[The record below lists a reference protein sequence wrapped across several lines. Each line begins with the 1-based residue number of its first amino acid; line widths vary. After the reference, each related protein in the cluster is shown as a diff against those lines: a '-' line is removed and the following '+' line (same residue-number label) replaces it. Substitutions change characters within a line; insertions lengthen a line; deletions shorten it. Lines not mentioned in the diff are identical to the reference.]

1 MAGASGNVRAGKA
14 FVELM
19 LDQTKLERGLKSA
32 QAKIRNFGNSL
43 TSAGKSMVTVATLA
57 AAPFAYATK
66 TFAGFDDEMR
76 LVKGVTGATE
86 KEFQSLTA
94 VAEKLGR
101 ETSFTAKQVAEAMT
115 ALGRMGFKPK
125 EIENAI
131 PAVLNLSRATGT
143 DLGEAAEIAANN
155 MRVFGIESSRMTEV
169 ADILTATANGSA
181 QTLTDLAEGLKMAG
195 PQAAAAK
202 DSIVNVSGALGVLAN
217 MGIRGSLAG
226 TALRKAYSQFANTK
240 IQSKLKAVGIA
251 TTDANGNLRA
261 MPEIMADIA
270 RHMNSLPTASR
281 IAFAEEIFD
290 LRGSLAGLQLGGN
303 IDQLN
308 DFISKLKTVEGAAAN
323 TAKEMD
329 AGIGG
334 AFRIFMSAVEGCQIA
349 IGRIIGE
356 ALTPYMNKLS
366 TVLTGVAEWITA
378 HKEVVLMAVK
388 VIAGFFAAGAALIT
402 LGLLFKGVAMAVG
415 VLSTAFTV
423 LKTVI
428 LAPVIAV
435 KALVAAFALLKA
447 AMITTK
453 VVALAMWSAIASPAF
468 IVGAALAIL
477 VGVVWNLTGA
487 WKICSDAVNGLA
499 GDFRTAFA
507 AIKDVV
513 GKTWEVIKIAL
524 ASGDLAGAAQVGL
537 AALKVVWLQGLFPL
551 KKAWIELK
559 NFLADSWT
567 IMIYSI
573 LKGCYHL
580 WYGMIYGFQFLWK
593 CILKVWYPL
602 VNALDDAWAVTI
614 YSILKGA
621 YNFWYGML
629 YGFQYLWKCI
639 LKVWYPLVNFLEDSW
654 TVTSTAILKLGND
667 LWYGLLV
674 GLKYIGNAMQKA
686 WNYIWEGIVS
696 AFEKTVLEI
705 QKAWIRTKGLFDSE
719 EEVNAEIAVVERQ
732 YNQRQS
738 ARRQRSA
745 DAERQS
751 DRELAALKNEWS
763 SANAGLDRSMADRLN
778 ASKRRADAGLAE
790 ANAPIDTSEW
800 DRTIQGLD
808 SAMAD
813 RINENKRR
821 ADAGL
826 AEANKPIDTS
836 EWDATI
842 RGADDAMNQEIADNR
857 REYNQALSG
866 AAAEI
871 DAAKA
876 QWQDAMDEVKQR
888 AAEKAAQIDE
898 AKAKSEAATESTR
911 DAESRFNSSFGGGK
925 AMGAWSAEM
934 LDAMLGGENNAQER
948 TAKASEQIVSNTRE
962 TNRQIKKLQGGSSTA
977 LTYG

>member
-366 TVLTGVAEWITA
+366 TVLTGVAEWIAA

-388 VIAGFFAAGAALIT
+388 VIAGFLAAGAALIT

-468 IVGAALAIL
+468 IVGAALAVL

-487 WKICSDAVNGLA
+487 WKICSDAVSGLA

-524 ASGDLAGAAQVGL
+524 ASGDLAGAAKVGL
-537 AALKVVWLQGLFPL
+537 AALKVVWLQGVFPL
-551 KKAWIELK
+551 KKAWLELK
-559 NFLADSWT
+559 NFLADAWT
-567 IMIYSI
+567 IVIYSI
-573 LKGCYHL
+573 LKGGYHL
-580 WYGMIYGFQFLWK
+580 WYGL
-593 CILKVWYPL
+593 
-602 VNALDDAWAVTI
+602 
-614 YSILKGA
+614 
-621 YNFWYGML
+621 L

-686 WNYIWEGIVS
+686 WNYIWDGIVS

-751 DRELAALKNEWS
+751 DRELASLKNEWS
-763 SANAGLDRSMADRLN
+763 SANTSLDNAMYARLN
-778 ASKRRADAGLAE
+778 ESKRRADAGLAE

-800 DRTIQGLD
+800 D
-808 SAMAD
+808 
-813 RINENKRR
+813 
-821 ADAGL
+821 
-826 AEANKPIDTS
+826 
-836 EWDATI
+836 ATI
-842 RGADDAMNQEIADNR
+842 KGAEDAMNQEIAENQ
-857 REYNQALSG
+857 REYSQALSG

-871 DAAKA
+871 NAAKSE
-876 QWQDAMDEVKQR
+876 WQSAMDEVKQR

-898 AKAKSEAATESTR
+898 AKAKSEAATENTR
-911 DAESRFNSSFGGGK
+911 NAETRFNSSFGGGK
-925 AMGAWSAEM
+925 AVGAWSAEA
-934 LDAMLGGENNAQER
+934 LDAMLGGANNAQER

-962 TNRQIKKLQGGSSTA
+962 TNRQIKKLQGGSTAA

>member
-202 DSIVNVSGALGVLAN
+202 DSITNVSGALGVLAN

-261 MPEIMADIA
+261 MPDIMADIA

-303 IDQLN
+303 ITQLEE
-308 DFISKLKTVEGAAAN
+308 FIQKLKTVQGTAAS
-323 TAKEMD
+323 TAQEMD

-356 ALTPYMNKLS
+356 ALTPYMKKLS
-366 TVLTGVAEWITA
+366 TVLTGVAEWIAA
-378 HKEVVLMAVK
+378 HKEVVIIAVK
-388 VIAGFFAAGAALIT
+388 VIAGFLAAGVALIT

-468 IVGAALAIL
+468 IVGAALAVL

-487 WKICSDAVNGLA
+487 WKICSDAVIGLA

-524 ASGDLAGAAQVGL
+524 ASGDLAGAAKVGL
-537 AALKVVWLQGLFPL
+537 AALKVVWLQGVFPL
-551 KKAWIELK
+551 KKAWLELK
-559 NFLADSWT
+559 NFLADAWT
-567 IMIYSI
+567 IVIYSI
-573 LKGCYHL
+573 LKGGYHL
-580 WYGMIYGFQFLWK
+580 WYGL
-593 CILKVWYPL
+593 
-602 VNALDDAWAVTI
+602 
-614 YSILKGA
+614 
-621 YNFWYGML
+621 L

-686 WNYIWEGIVS
+686 WNYIWDGIVS

-751 DRELAALKNEWS
+751 DRELASLKNEWS
-763 SANAGLDRSMADRLN
+763 SANTGLDNAMYARLN
-778 ASKRRADAGLAE
+778 ESKRRADAGLAE

-800 DRTIQGLD
+800 D
-808 SAMAD
+808 
-813 RINENKRR
+813 
-821 ADAGL
+821 
-826 AEANKPIDTS
+826 
-836 EWDATI
+836 ATI
-842 RGADDAMNQEIADNR
+842 KGAEDAMNQEIAENQ
-857 REYNQALSG
+857 REYSQALSG

-871 DAAKA
+871 NAAKSE
-876 QWQDAMDEVKQR
+876 WQSAMDDVKQR
-888 AAEKAAQIDE
+888 AAEKSAQIDE
-898 AKAKSEAATESTR
+898 AKAKSEAATENTR
-911 DAESRFNSSFGGGK
+911 NAETRFNSSFGGGK
-925 AMGAWSAEM
+925 AVGAWSAEA
-934 LDAMLGGENNAQER
+934 LDAMLGGANNAQER
-948 TAKASEQIVSNTRE
+948 TARASEQIVSNTRE
-962 TNRQIKKLQGGSSTA
+962 TNRQIKKLQGGSTAA

>member
-19 LDQTKLERGLKSA
+19 LDQSKLERGLKSA

-43 TSAGKSMVTVATLA
+43 TSVGTSMVTVATIA

-86 KEFQSLTA
+86 KEFKSLTA

-101 ETSFTAKQVAEAMT
+101 ETSFTARQVAEAMT

-155 MRVFGIESSRMTEV
+155 MRVFGIESSRMAEV
-169 ADILTATANGSA
+169 SDILTATANGSA

-202 DSIVNVSGALGVLAN
+202 DSITNVSGALGVLAN

-240 IQSKLKAVGIA
+240 IQAKLKAVGIA

-261 MPEIMADIA
+261 MPDIMADIA

-303 IDQLN
+303 ITQLEE
-308 DFISKLKTVEGAAAN
+308 FIQKLKTVQGTAAS
-323 TAKEMD
+323 TAQEMD

-356 ALTPYMNKLS
+356 ALTPYMKKLS
-366 TVLTGVAEWITA
+366 SVLTSVAEWIAA
-378 HKEVVLMAVK
+378 HKEIVIIAVK
-388 VIAGFFAAGAALIT
+388 VIAGFLAAGAALIT
-402 LGLLFKGVAMAVG
+402 LGLLFKGVALAVG

-428 LAPVIAV
+428 LAPIIAI
-435 KALVAAFALLKA
+435 KALMAAFALLKT
-447 AMITTK
+447 AMIATK

-468 IVGAALAIL
+468 IVGAALAVL
-477 VGVVWNLTGA
+477 VGVVWKLTGA
-487 WKICSDAVNGLA
+487 WKICSDAVDGLA
-499 GDFRTAFA
+499 GDFKTAFA

-524 ASGDLAGAAQVGL
+524 ASGDLAGAAKVGL
-537 AALKVVWLQGLFPL
+537 AALKVVWLQGVFPL
-551 KKAWIELK
+551 KKAWLELK

-567 IMIYSI
+567 IVIFSI

-580 WYGMIYGFQFLWK
+580 WYGMI
-593 CILKVWYPL
+593 
-602 VNALDDAWAVTI
+602 
-614 YSILKGA
+614 
-621 YNFWYGML
+621 

-639 LKVWYPLVNFLEDSW
+639 LKVWYPLVNFLEDTW
-654 TVTSTAILKLGND
+654 TVVSTAILKLGND

-686 WNYIWEGIVS
+686 WNFIWDGIVS

-745 DAERQS
+745 DAERRS

-763 SANAGLDRSMADRLN
+763 SANAGLDNAMYARLN
-778 ASKRRADAGLAE
+778 ES
-790 ANAPIDTSEW
+790 
-800 DRTIQGLD
+800 
-808 SAMAD
+808 
-813 RINENKRR
+813 KRR

-836 EWDATI
+836 EWDSTVK
-842 RGADDAMNQEIADNR
+842 GAEDAMNQEIADNR

-876 QWQDAMDEVKQR
+876 QWQSAMDEVKQR
-888 AAEKAAQIDE
+888 AAEKSAQIDE

>member
-86 KEFQSLTA
+86 KEFRSLTA

-308 DFISKLKTVEGAAAN
+308 DFLSKLKTVEGAAAN

-366 TVLTGVAEWITA
+366 TVLTGVAEWIAA

-388 VIAGFFAAGAALIT
+388 VIAGFLAAGAALIT

-468 IVGAALAIL
+468 IVGAALAVL

-487 WKICSDAVNGLA
+487 WKICSDAVSGLA

-524 ASGDLAGAAQVGL
+524 ASGDLAGAAKVGL
-537 AALKVVWLQGLFPL
+537 AALKVVWLQGVFPL
-551 KKAWIELK
+551 KKAWLELK
-559 NFLADSWT
+559 NFLADAWT
-567 IMIYSI
+567 IVIYSI
-573 LKGCYHL
+573 LKGGYHL
-580 WYGMIYGFQFLWK
+580 WYGL
-593 CILKVWYPL
+593 
-602 VNALDDAWAVTI
+602 
-614 YSILKGA
+614 
-621 YNFWYGML
+621 L

-686 WNYIWEGIVS
+686 WNYIWDGIVS

-751 DRELAALKNEWS
+751 DRELASLKNEWS
-763 SANAGLDRSMADRLN
+763 SANTGLDNAMYARLN
-778 ASKRRADAGLAE
+778 ESKRRADAGLAE

-800 DRTIQGLD
+800 D
-808 SAMAD
+808 
-813 RINENKRR
+813 
-821 ADAGL
+821 
-826 AEANKPIDTS
+826 
-836 EWDATI
+836 ATI
-842 RGADDAMNQEIADNR
+842 KGAEDAMNQEIAENQ
-857 REYNQALSG
+857 REYSQALSG

-871 DAAKA
+871 NAAKSE
-876 QWQDAMDEVKQR
+876 WQSAMDEVKQR

-898 AKAKSEAATESTR
+898 AKAKSEAATENTR
-911 DAESRFNSSFGGGK
+911 NAETRFNSSFDGGK
-925 AMGAWSAEM
+925 AVGAWSAEA
-934 LDAMLGGENNAQER
+934 LDAMLGGANNAQER
-948 TAKASEQIVSNTRE
+948 TARASEQIVSNTRE
-962 TNRQIKKLQGGSSTA
+962 TNRQIKKLQGGSTAA